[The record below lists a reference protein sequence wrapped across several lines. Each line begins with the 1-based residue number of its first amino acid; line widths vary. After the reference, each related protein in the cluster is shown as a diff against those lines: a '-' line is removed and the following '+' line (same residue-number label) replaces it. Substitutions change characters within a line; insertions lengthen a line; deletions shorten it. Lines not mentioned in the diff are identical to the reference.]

1 MRSLTMSVEGSK
13 KINYSIQQWPKGT
26 IAQTFWLRE
35 RGYSN
40 QLLNRYK
47 KSGWIESFGTGA
59 YQRSGETVGFEGAV
73 YALQKQLN
81 YTIHP
86 GGPTAL
92 SLQGKAHYLEL
103 SQVKALLFGI
113 STEKLP
119 LWFTR
124 HDWNV
129 KVEYFSS
136 SFLPGTLG
144 LVPYNFSNFDILISG
159 SARAMME
166 CLYLAPKQMNLL
178 TCYELMEG
186 LSNLRPNVVQELL
199 EQCASVKVK
208 RLFLY
213 MAEKAGHTWFNFL
226 KLDEIDL
233 GKGKR
238 SIVPDG
244 VYNEVY
250 QITVPKELK
259 NYGRL

>member
-1 MRSLTMSVEGSK
+1 MSVDQIR
-13 KINYSIQQWPKGT
+13 KINYLIQQWPTGT

-35 RGYSN
+35 KGYSD

-59 YQRSGETVGFEGAV
+59 YQRPGERVGFEGAV
-73 YALQKQLN
+73 YALQKQSN
-81 YTIHP
+81 FTIHP
-86 GGPTAL
+86 GGATAL

-119 LWFTR
+119 VWFTR

-136 SFLPGTLG
+136 SFLPNTLG
-144 LVPYNFSNFDILISG
+144 LVPYSFSNFDILISG

-166 CLYLAPKQMNLL
+166 CLYLAPKQMDLIA
-178 TCYELMEG
+178 CYELMEG
-186 LSNLRPNVVQELL
+186 LSNLRPKVVQELL
-199 EQCASVKVK
+199 EQCSSVKVK

-213 MAEKAGHTWFNFL
+213 MAEKTGHTWFNFL
-226 KLDEIDL
+226 NSDKINL

-238 SIVPDG
+238 SVVPDG
-244 VYNEVY
+244 VYIEAY

>member
-1 MRSLTMSVEGSK
+1 MSIEEPK
-13 KINYSIQQWPKGT
+13 KINYLILQWPKGT

-35 RGYSN
+35 RGYSD

-47 KSGWIESFGTGA
+47 KSSWIESFGTGA
-59 YQRSGETVGFEGAV
+59 YKRTGETIGYEGAV
-73 YALQKQLN
+73 YALQQQSN
-81 YTIHP
+81 FTVHP

-92 SLQGKAHYLEL
+92 SMLGKAHYLEL
-103 SQVKALLFGI
+103 SQVKTILFGA

-119 LWFTR
+119 LWFSR

-129 KVEYFSS
+129 KIEYYSS

-144 LVPYNFSNFDILISG
+144 LVPYNLGNFDILISG

-166 CLYLAPKQMNLL
+166 CLYLAPKKMDLL
-178 TCYELMEG
+178 ACYELMEG
-186 LSNLRPNVVQELL
+186 LSNLRPKVVQELL
-199 EQCASVKVK
+199 EECSSVKVK

-213 MAEKAGHTWFNFL
+213 MAEKAGHSWFNFL
-226 KLDEIDL
+226 NKDEIDI

-238 SIVPDG
+238 SIVPEG
-244 VYNEVY
+244 VYNEAY

-259 NYGRL
+259 DYGRL